1 MEPFATT
8 EQYEARFGEVDD
20 KSMLGQCL
28 EDATAAIRAE
38 FARRNVDMAAKL
50 EDETFADACMR
61 VCRSVA
67 NRIMPSG
74 VDVPLGASSVAETD
88 GPYSRTVSYAPSF
101 GLPKLLSSELSML
114 GLGGGRAGWGRM

>member
-1 MEPFATT
+1 MESFATV

-38 FARRNVDMAAKL
+38 FARRHVDISERLK
-50 EDETFADACMR
+50 DELFADACMR

-88 GPYSRTVSYAPSF
+88 GPYSRTVSYAPSY
-101 GLPKLLSSELSML
+101 GLPKLLPSELSML

>member
-1 MEPFATT
+1 MEPFATAK
-8 EQYEARFGEVDD
+8 QYEARFGEVDD

-28 EDATAAIRAE
+28 DDATAAIRAE
-38 FARRNVDMAAKL
+38 FARRHVDMAAKL
-50 EDETFADACMR
+50 EDELFADVCMR

-88 GPYSRTVSYAPSF
+88 GPYSLTVSYAPSY
-101 GLPKLLSSELSML
+101 GLPKLLPSDLSML

>member
-1 MEPFATT
+1 MEPFATA
-8 EQYEARFGEVDD
+8 EQHEARFGEVDD

-38 FARRNVDMAAKL
+38 FARRHVDISERLK
-50 EDETFADACMR
+50 DELFADACMR

-88 GPYSRTVSYAPSF
+88 GPYSRTVSYAPAY
-101 GLPKLLSSELSML
+101 GLPKLLPSELSML

>member
-1 MEPFATT
+1 MEPFATV

-28 EDATAAIRAE
+28 DDATAAIRTE
-38 FARRNVDMAAKL
+38 FAKCHVDINAKL
-50 EDETFADACMR
+50 EDELFADACMR

-67 NRIMPSG
+67 NRIMPGG

-88 GPYSRTVSYAPSF
+88 GPYSRTVSYAPSY
-101 GLPKLLSSELSML
+101 GLPKLLPSELSML

>member
-1 MEPFATT
+1 MEPFATA
-8 EQYEARFGEVDD
+8 EQHEARFGEVDD

-38 FARRNVDMAAKL
+38 FARRHVDISERLK
-50 EDETFADACMR
+50 DELFADACMR

-88 GPYSRTVSYAPSF
+88 GPYSRTVSYAPSY
-101 GLPKLLSSELSML
+101 GLPKLLPSELSML

>member
-1 MEPFATT
+1 MEPFATV

-28 EDATAAIRAE
+28 DDATAAIRAE
-38 FARRNVDMAAKL
+38 FAKRHVDMAAKL
-50 EDETFADACMR
+50 EDEMFADACMR

-67 NRIMPSG
+67 NRIMPGG

-88 GPYSRTVSYAPSF
+88 GPYSRTVSYAPSY
-101 GLPKLLSSELSML
+101 GIPKLLPSELSML
-114 GLGGGRAGWGRM
+114 GLGGGRVGEAMM

>member
-1 MEPFATT
+1 MEPFATA

-38 FARRNVDMAAKL
+38 FARRHVDISERLK
-50 EDETFADACMR
+50 DELFADACMR

-88 GPYSRTVSYAPSF
+88 GPYSRTVSYAPSY
-101 GLPKLLSSELSML
+101 GLPKLLPSELSML

>member
-1 MEPFATT
+1 MEPFATA
-8 EQYEARFGEVDD
+8 EQHEARFGEVDD

-38 FARRNVDMAAKL
+38 FARRHVDISERLK
-50 EDETFADACMR
+50 DEMFADACMR

-88 GPYSRTVSYAPSF
+88 GPYSRTVSYAPSY
-101 GLPKLLSSELSML
+101 GLPKLLPSELSML

>member
-1 MEPFATT
+1 MEPFATA
-8 EQYEARFGEVDD
+8 EQHEARFGEVDD

-38 FARRNVDMAAKL
+38 FARRHVDISERLK
-50 EDETFADACMR
+50 DELFADACMR

-88 GPYSRTVSYAPSF
+88 GPYSRTVSYAPSY
-101 GLPKLLSSELSML
+101 GLPKLLPSELSML
-114 GLGGGRAGWGRM
+114 GLGGGSAGWGRM

>member
-1 MEPFATT
+1 MEPFATA
-8 EQYEARFGEVDD
+8 EQHEARFGEVDD

-38 FARRNVDMAAKL
+38 FARRHVDISERLK
-50 EDETFADACMR
+50 DELFADACMR

-88 GPYSRTVSYAPSF
+88 GPYSRTVRYAPSY
-101 GLPKLLSSELSML
+101 GLPKLLPSELSML